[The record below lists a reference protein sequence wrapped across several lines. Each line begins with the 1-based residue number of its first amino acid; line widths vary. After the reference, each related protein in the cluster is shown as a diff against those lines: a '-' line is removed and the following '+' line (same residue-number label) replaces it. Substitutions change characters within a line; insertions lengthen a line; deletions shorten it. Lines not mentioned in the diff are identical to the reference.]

1 MLAPVGYIN
10 VIPYPYFTKHLSVD
24 EASSQAD
31 NPESGADAVDN
42 SDRVELDKEESQ
54 QCFMEV
60 EEAPDETKQAL
71 PDKEPEVEP
80 EPESDAYDQ
89 VVSEDQPATMPEAEE
104 ALPEEERDSPEPAIP
119 DIDDD
124 EFEPALPDIDDNEFG
139 IIDDEELESVS
150 PDPDM
155 NKLIGQVL
163 FDEFLLTD
171 LVGSSAAI
179 ITYRARQQT
188 GERFVALKTTRQM
201 SPAITSA
208 FVEAAT
214 NHLSLDHKNIVASLG
229 LFQTETGCPFYAAEW
244 LDGISLMEISREAGA
259 LTDEEELSQIIFEIC
274 DALEYAHAKGV
285 THGELV
291 SGNLIMCLIDDD
303 LHARL
308 TDFGFCR
315 VQEKL
320 EGLHDPSTV
329 DREGADSPL
338 WLADQKKNDILM
350 LGNLI
355 VGLVTGTEVPA
366 RSTEP
371 RAPLTSTCPGLMASA
386 VLDAVL
392 EEALEPDPDWRFNS
406 IGEFREAFT
415 NWLVKAREERQA
427 ADRRQPERSLPEEQ
441 ESTGAADSP
450 QAPAPSG
457 LSPLDQLASAR
468 GADEP
473 EPVDFVSPAGLA
485 GSVLSGAL
493 PAQFEGGA
501 SPPRRRTREVR
512 KTLVKMT
519 ALKER
524 QVEEDD
530 RFSTQILNVISKE
543 QARVSPAR
551 AITILSAKIIAFV
564 SIVTLGFTYVVL
576 NWDQINESW
585 RSTSMQLS
593 EAMRN
598 KDPDEVQPA
607 AIDEEVTDQSAE
619 TETAAEPGKDAKGA
633 AGSSTAGGASAP
645 PVRRA
650 RPKFSYKESP
660 AYRHWVLHE
669 VGPKRRIEPDK

>member
-1 MLAPVGYIN
+1 MLILHSPL
-10 VIPYPYFTKHLSVD
+10 FTKHLSID

-31 NPESGADAVDN
+31 NPESGADAVDT

-54 QCFMEV
+54 QCFTEV
-60 EEAPDETKQAL
+60 EEAPDETEQAS
-71 PDKEPEVEP
+71 PEVEP
-80 EPESDAYDQ
+80 EE
-89 VVSEDQPATMPEAEE
+89 V
-104 ALPEEERDSPEPAIP
+104 LPEEELDSPEPAIP

-124 EFEPALPDIDDNEFG
+124 EFEPALPDIDDSEFG
-139 IIDDEELESVS
+139 TIDDEELESVS
-150 PDPDM
+150 PDRDL
-155 NKLIGQVL
+155 NKLIGKVL

-171 LVGSSAAI
+171 LVGSSPAI
-179 ITYRARQQT
+179 ITYRARQQS
-188 GERFVALKTTRQM
+188 GARFVALKTTRQM

-229 LFQTETGCPFYAAEW
+229 LFQTETDCPFYAAEW

-329 DREGADSPL
+329 DREDADSPL

-427 ADRRQPERSLPEEQ
+427 AERRQPERLLLEKQ

-450 QAPAPSG
+450 QTLAPSV
-457 LSPLDQLASAR
+457 LSPLDQLASSR

-473 EPVDFVSPAGLA
+473 QPVDFVSPAGLA

-551 AITILSAKIIAFV
+551 AITILSAKITAFV

-576 NWDQINESW
+576 NWDQISESW

-619 TETAAEPGKDAKGA
+619 TETAAEPGKDGKGVA
-633 AGSSTAGGASAP
+633 RSATSGGASAP